1 MKKMVAREKRLAR
14 YQLQKWF
21 NELAVYKTELSVF
34 SAVTVGPYGVHQ
46 TMSGPPS
53 GSSTNGASSSKDVEE
68 YRHDSWYPYLRIVEF
83 DSVISALPLFG
94 SIALDVVLSITVLLA
109 IYGPDP
115 GKVGS
120 LSVGYQ
126 FWSKCCIFVIIMCI
140 LTRQTQTLQIFE
152 GELAPYS
159 AGHAIADVAVANI
172 LKAAVICA
180 YCCFGILKR
189 PVLVILLA
197 ALVLAC
203 IKLALFRGWS
213 EHSGAVTA
221 ALLCT
226 AATTLLQTAAV
237 YKTRYAALS

>member
-1 MKKMVAREKRLAR
+1 L
-14 YQLQKWF
+14 
-21 NELAVYKTELSVF
+21 
-34 SAVTVGPYGVHQ
+34 
-46 TMSGPPS
+46 
-53 GSSTNGASSSKDVEE
+53 
-68 YRHDSWYPYLRIVEF
+68 
-83 DSVISALPLFG
+83 
-94 SIALDVVLSITVLLA
+94 
-109 IYGPDP
+109 
-115 GKVGS
+115 
-120 LSVGYQ
+120 
-126 FWSKCCIFVIIMCI
+126 
-140 LTRQTQTLQIFE
+140 TLQIFE

-159 AGHAIADVAVANI
+159 AGHAVADVAVANI

-226 AATTLLQTAAV
+226 AATTLVQTAAV
-237 YKTRYAALS
+237 YKTRYAVLA